1 MPAMAETHQSAQ
13 TAHEPH
19 AEREM
24 TIDLRPYGWARW
36 EFEGTRAQLEAEG
49 VIPPATHWPADARW
63 VEWIAGP
70 LKFHLRRTRPPG
82 LKGPMRLWVNG
93 DWWCLHCDQVNAPDH
108 LQQRVIDARRK
119 LQEEAY
125 RASPAGQRAW
135 SEEYRRRREA
145 DRDRAFQ
152 AFKASVPGLIP
163 PRRGRRAGGAA
174 G

>member
-1 MPAMAETHQSAQ
+1 MAEAKHSAQ
-13 TAHEPH
+13 AAHEPQ

-24 TIDLRPYGWARW
+24 TIDLRPYGWERW

-49 VIPPATHWPADARW
+49 VNPPATKWPAGVQW
-63 VEWIAGP
+63 VTWIAGP

-93 DWWCLHCDQVNAPDH
+93 DWWSLHCDRVNGPDH
-108 LQQRVIDARRK
+108 LQQRVIDARRA
-119 LQEEAY
+119 LERETY
-125 RASPAGQRAW
+125 RQSPAGQRAW
-135 SEEYRRRREA
+135 DEQWRRRCEA

-152 AFKASVPGLIP
+152 AFKALVPGLIP